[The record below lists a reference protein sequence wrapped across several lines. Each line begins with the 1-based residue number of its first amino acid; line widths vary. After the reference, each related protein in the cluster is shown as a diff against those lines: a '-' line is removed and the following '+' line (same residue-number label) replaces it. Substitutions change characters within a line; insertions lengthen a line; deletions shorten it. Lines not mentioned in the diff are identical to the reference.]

1 MFNVSCESTCDLPF
15 QYLDKRNCKILF
27 YTYTIDDEE
36 LVDDMGRTTTAL
48 PTLFEALKTKHPR
61 TSQINVSTYEAFFL
75 EQLQHGDLLHVTF
88 SSGLSKSAENAFKAA
103 ENIKKMKLPHKL
115 AVVDSL
121 CSSGGYGL
129 LMDGVL
135 NRRDEG
141 MSFSKLCQ
149 WTQENRLRVH
159 HFFFSTD
166 LTYYRRSGR
175 ISGAAAFVG
184 NVFKICPVMRLDK
197 QGKIV
202 AYAKAITP
210 RKAIAKLI
218 EETKTH
224 LTPDNC
230 DNYMFLQHSNCPETA
245 ELTRAAFANVFAQA
259 KDTRAADLGIVICCH
274 CGPNTVA
281 VFFWGDQRTY

>member
-15 QYLDKRNCKILF
+15 DYLDKRNCKILF
-27 YTYTIDDEE
+27 YTYSIDDEE
-36 LVDDMGRTTTAL
+36 FVDDMGRTDTAL

-61 TSQINVSTYEAFFL
+61 TSQINVSTYEEFFL

-88 SSGLSKSAENAFKAA
+88 SSGLSKSAENAFVAA
-103 ENIKKMKLPHKL
+103 ENIKKMKTPHKL
-115 AVVDSL
+115 VVADSL

-129 LMDGVL
+129 LMEGVL
-135 NRRDEG
+135 NKRDEG
-141 MSFSKLCQ
+141 MSFSKLCE
-149 WTQENRLRVH
+149 WTAENRLRVH

-197 QGKIV
+197 HGKIV

-210 RKAIAKLI
+210 RKSIAKLV

-224 LTPDNC
+224 IEQDFDET
-230 DNYMFLQHSNCPETA
+230 MFLQHSNCPETA
-245 ELTRAAFANVFAQA
+245 ELTRAALAEVFPQMRNTVA
-259 KDTRAADLGIVICCH
+259 TDLGIVICCH

-281 VFFWGDQRTY
+281 VFFWGDKRTY